1 MRSTAM
7 ARMMHK
13 LILFL
18 TVLVSLLLIGLGAWS
33 VERER
38 CPVQPSLPIW
48 MILAGCLL
56 ALMSAVSSGL
66 LGWNERSVV
75 QKKTFLGSVGWAL
88 CWGLFLLF
96 GYLIWFAVWIAGTYL
111 SIVTLQSLRV
121 VHQWSENV
129 DNQRTFLPPPATCH
143 MATLAGAGFSLLFI
157 WLLSVFLSI
166 KAIISVLKKQEYQE
180 VQLSSPSAQN
190 ESSNF

>member
-1 MRSTAM
+1 MIWVIGRYVRSIAM

-121 VHQWSENV
+121 VHQLSENV
-129 DNQRTFLPPPATCH
+129 DNQRTFLQQATCH
-143 MATLAGAGFSLLFI
+143 MATLAGAGFSILFI
-157 WLLSVFLSI
+157 WLLSVALSV
-166 KAIISVLKKQEYQE
+166 KAIISVLAIKREYQE
-180 VQLSSPSAQN
+180 VQLYPSA
-190 ESSNF
+190 

>member
-1 MRSTAM
+1 MCVRSTAM
-7 ARMMHK
+7 TRMEHK

-18 TVLVSLLLIGLGAWS
+18 TSLVSILLIGLGAWS
-33 VERER
+33 VKREM

-56 ALMSAVSSGL
+56 VLMSAVSIA
-66 LGWNERSVV
+66 WKEKYSVE
-75 QKKTFLGSVGWAL
+75 QKKTFLSSI
-88 CWGLFLLF
+88 CWGLILLF